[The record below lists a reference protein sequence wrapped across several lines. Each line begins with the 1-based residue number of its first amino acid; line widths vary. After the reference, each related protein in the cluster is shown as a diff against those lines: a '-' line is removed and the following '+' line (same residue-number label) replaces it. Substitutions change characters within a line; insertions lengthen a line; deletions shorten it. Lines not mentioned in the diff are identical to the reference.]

1 MIEGERQNH
10 QNLEMKYKERELKSA
25 SKVIRNSWNLSAKM
39 WNFESLSDN
48 QEILFSSKTNSLEKT
63 KWGKTIRGEML
74 KIK

>member
-1 MIEGERQNH
+1 
-10 QNLEMKYKERELKSA
+10 MKYKERELKSA

-63 KWGKTIRGEML
+63 K
-74 KIK
+74 